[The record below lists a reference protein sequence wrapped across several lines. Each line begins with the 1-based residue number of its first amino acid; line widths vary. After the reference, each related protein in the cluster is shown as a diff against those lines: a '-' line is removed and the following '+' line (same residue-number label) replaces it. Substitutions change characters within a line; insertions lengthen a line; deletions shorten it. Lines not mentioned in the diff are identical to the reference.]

1 MHTSKM
7 FIKIEKLSSIIEG
20 RIVES
25 LSYLNRKASDLRFI
39 SKHSLLIPTSIDELC
54 NDLYTKGKFP

>member
-1 MHTSKM
+1 MK
-7 FIKIEKLSSIIEG
+7 ERII
-20 RIVES
+20 ES